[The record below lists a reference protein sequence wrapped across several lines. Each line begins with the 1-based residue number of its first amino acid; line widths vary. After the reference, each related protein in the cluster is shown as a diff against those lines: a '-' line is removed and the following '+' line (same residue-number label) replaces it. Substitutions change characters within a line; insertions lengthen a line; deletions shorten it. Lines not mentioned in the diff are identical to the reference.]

1 MLRRTKPLTPKVEGI
16 KLAKVFQ
23 YQGMAEPGQL
33 TPLRNSIGTEVKTA
47 IRMMLSR
54 LFGIALM
61 EMAKKTQASRK
72 GMAKSAMSS
81 A

>member
-16 KLAKVFQ
+16 KLANVFQ

-33 TPLRNSIGTEVKTA
+33 TPLRNSIGTEVNTA
-47 IRMMLSR
+47 IKMMLSR
-54 LFGIALM
+54 LFGMPLM

-72 GMAKSAMSS
+72 GRAKSAMSS